1 MKQLIKIFVIL
12 IICTASIG
20 LQSKNTSAKEENG
33 VKLTL
38 INKQVNTD
46 TSEAIVAIKNKK
58 NSRISISKVSIQRKD
73 ENWVEMKRQ
82 KLKCKIAANKK
93 KYVDVGVRGIPSG
106 DYRMVFRVKRGKK
119 NKQKI
124 ISFTVEKSMRR
135 TSVLEE
141 TTTNSPK
148 PEETTISIT
157 NPEEPTTNEPV
168 TSKPDDV
175 QEPSQ
180 EIPTPGIPSNTV
192 PNKTPV
198 YQLPAGTV
206 TKNSTVVTRNS
217 IKQILLN
224 KDFRISEKGKVEAV
238 VFSETDYKTAY
249 KTKIY
254 LNIQRKSKRGFK
266 TYKKYKQVKKSNIA
280 YMNKTLQVK
289 KQGKYRMYVRIISYT
304 REGEKSV
311 RNYRSKTVRYA
322 G

>member
-93 KYVDVGVRGIPSG
+93 RYVDVDVRGIPSG
-106 DYRMVFRVKRGKK
+106 NYRMVFQVKRGRKT
-119 NKQKI
+119 KQKVMT
-124 ISFTVEKSMRR
+124 FTVKKSMSH

-141 TTTNSPK
+141 PTTNFPK
-148 PEETTISIT
+148 
-157 NPEEPTTNEPV
+157 PEEPTTSEPV

-180 EIPTPGIPSNTV
+180 EVPSPGIPSNTV

-198 YQLPAGTV
+198 YQLPADTV

-254 LNIQRKSKRGFK
+254 LNIQRKSKKGFK
-266 TYKKYKQVKKSNIA
+266 TYKKYKQVKRSNIA
-280 YMNKTLQVK
+280 YMNKTFQVK

-311 RNYRSKTVRYA
+311 RSYRSKTVRYT